1 MNTKRPKLSRF
12 AHIYGMNGQF
22 ILLEQ
27 HSEWMPVN
35 DADYDNAPALPEGFV
50 FADEAFYTTDGSVPP
65 LVLPDNIKIF
75 NEEARKLERR
85 RLDALALEELGKN
98 LAAVQAETDL
108 EALLEKIEFHLKQ
121 DNLFK

>member
-12 AHIYGMNGQF
+12 THIYGMNGQF
-22 ILLEQ
+22 VLLEQ

-98 LAAVQAETDL
+98 LAAPKPRATS
-108 EALLEKIEFHLKQ
+108 KPCSKKSNFI
-121 DNLFK
+121 

>member
-1 MNTKRPKLSRF
+1 MPTTTTRPHCRRGLCLRMK
-12 AHIYGMNGQF
+12 
-22 ILLEQ
+22 
-27 HSEWMPVN
+27 
-35 DADYDNAPALPEGFV
+35 
-50 FADEAFYTTDGSVPP
+50 AFYTTDGSVPP

-98 LAAVQAETDL
+98 LAAAQAETDL

>member
-1 MNTKRPKLSRF
+1 MNTKHPKPSRF

-22 ILLEQ
+22 VLLEQ

-75 NEEARKLERR
+75 NEEARIEWR
-85 RLDALALEELGKN
+85 
-98 LAAVQAETDL
+98 AAQVVTHRVRKSTHYQLSPARARGGEV
-108 EALLEKIEFHLKQ
+108 I
-121 DNLFK
+121 

>member
-1 MNTKRPKLSRF
+1 
-12 AHIYGMNGQF
+12 
-22 ILLEQ
+22 
-27 HSEWMPVN
+27 MPVN

-65 LVLPDNIKIF
+65 LILPDNIKIF

-98 LAAVQAETDL
+98 LAAAQAESDL
-108 EALLEKIEFHLKQ
+108 EALLEKIDFHLKQ